1 MAADSENV
9 TETRPVR
16 PSTPRVRRRRER
28 RRGHLRLLT
37 VEIPESVIEDAIARG
52 LLKPE
57 ESAQAWAV
65 IESVYAAQLSDK
77 ALNWLTDKAVIIT
90 EQRSNAVAILR
101 CISNWVEQAA
111 AR

>member
-1 MAADSENV
+1 MTADSEKV

-16 PSTPRVRRRRER
+16 PSTLRVRRHRER

-65 IESVYAAQLSDK
+65 IGSVYAAQLSDK
-77 ALNWLTDKAVIIT
+77 ALKWLIDNAVIIA
-90 EQRSNAVAILR
+90 EQRTDAVAIFQ
-101 CISNWVEQAA
+101 CISVWLEGATA
-111 AR
+111 